1 MAPHLTAEELDFIFM
16 EERKGLSPKGIHTQ
30 LQKRSATQNMSA
42 PCLMRFRQAL
52 RGKTY
57 RRSRKETRGRKRK
70 LDRKWVQK
78 LNTTRKILL
87 KRTNSEREV
96 RWQDI
101 RRAARAPK
109 IDRSTLRRSLQRE
122 GLKVEAWPPREKPD
136 RTPAQAKARVD
147 YCQERGWG
155 WRRHDGPKR

>member
-1 MAPHLTAEELDFIFM
+1 MAPHLTAAELDFIFA
-16 EERKGLSPKGIHTQ
+16 EEREGRSPKEIHTL
-30 LQKRSATQNMSA
+30 LQKRRSKQNMST

-57 RRSRKETRGRKRK
+57 RRSPKETRGRKRK

-78 LNTTRKILL
+78 LNITRKMLL

-96 RWQDI
+96 RWEDI

-109 IDRSTLRRSLQRE
+109 ADRSTLRRSFQRE
-122 GLKVEAWPPREKPD
+122 GLKVQVRQPREKPD
-136 RTPAQAKARVD
+136 RTPAHAKAHVD
-147 YCQERGWG
+147 YC
-155 WRRHDGPKR
+155 